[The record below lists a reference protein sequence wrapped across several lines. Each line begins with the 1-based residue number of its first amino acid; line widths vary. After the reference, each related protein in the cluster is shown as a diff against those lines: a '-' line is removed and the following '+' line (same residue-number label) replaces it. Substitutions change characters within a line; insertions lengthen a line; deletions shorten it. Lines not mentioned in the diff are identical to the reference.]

1 MIEESL
7 EGFMSRWRAHAATV
21 ELFPHTEGC
30 PLLECRAGEA
40 LIQLFERTGPYL
52 AHPGPAKVIVHPI
65 TDELI
70 LQEPGATL
78 SKLEVLSVSRVSA
91 SGAVIDRDGPVLVVE
106 AAGVPLVVAALH
118 LPEGEISVG
127 SYVTF
132 TSQAPVHGFV
142 ISSER
147 PRHSPPSPE
156 HHDEAI

>member
-7 EGFMSRWRAHAATV
+7 EGFIARWRQHAATV

-40 LIQLFERTGPYL
+40 VIQLFERTGPYL
-52 AHPGPAKVIVHPI
+52 AHPGPAKVIVHPVA
-65 TDELI
+65 DELTV
-70 LQEPGATL
+70 QEPGATL
-78 SKLEVLSVSRVSA
+78 SKLESLGISRLTA
-91 SGAVIDRDGPVLVVE
+91 SGEVLDRDGAVLVVE
-106 AAGVPLVVAALH
+106 AAGGPLVVATLAG
-118 LPEGEISVG
+118 PQVEITVG

-142 ISSER
+142 ISSQR
-147 PRHSPPSPE
+147 PQHSPPSPE